1 MCLPLFE
8 YVAAKK
14 NAGKLNQAVMLLSE
28 FSGSNKAFKGY
39 LEYNPFNVQE
49 FLQKLDYCLSMSP
62 EDKEEL
68 MKQAVA
74 YLEKAST
81 SKWVESFLKDLKIAH
96 KPRSIS
102 YYLGPDSQ
110 FDLATNAILRSD
122 MRMLNFQ
129 SACDQ
134 DFSKS
139 NKCVIFIDHEALPVL
154 EYSKESMTPTASVL
168 DNIREIV
175 SDPLNRNIVI
185 IFSNQSVG
193 VIEEQF
199 GRLLKSDGES
209 TSGGLEN
216 LWVAAESGYL
226 YRTGSLSGEN
236 SEWRKLRNLS
246 T

>member
-1 MCLPLFE
+1 
-8 YVAAKK
+8 
-14 NAGKLNQAVMLLSE
+14 
-28 FSGSNKAFKGY
+28 
-39 LEYNPFNVQE
+39 
-49 FLQKLDYCLSMSP
+49 
-62 EDKEEL
+62 
-68 MKQAVA
+68 
-74 YLEKAST
+74 
-81 SKWVESFLKDLKIAH
+81 
-96 KPRSIS
+96 
-102 YYLGPDSQ
+102 
-110 FDLATNAILRSD
+110 
-122 MRMLNFQ
+122 
-129 SACDQ
+129 
-134 DFSKS
+134 
-139 NKCVIFIDHEALPVL
+139 VIFIDHEALPVL

-209 TSGGLEN
+209 GSGGGLEN

-226 YRTGSLSGEN
+226 YRTGSQSGEN